1 VDDGGDA
8 TMFIHQGVAV
18 EKDPS
23 LLEKTYESDDMQTVD
38 DPTESLL

>member
-8 TMFIHQGVAV
+8 TLMVHQGVAV

-23 LLEKTYESDDMQTVD
+23 CWKKPTIPRDMQY
-38 DPTESLL
+38 LMAG